1 MPEENLEPK
10 ENTVDET
17 TDSNVQ
23 LSETNSDE
31 EKTVTISEH
40 ELSVLKKKAEDFERS
55 VELKRLAKLQ
65 KKDDDPKPDGDD
77 KIAAEVA
84 ELRAKIEASEV
95 RTFNQ
100 SLSEA
105 YHQFVLDHPWAN
117 TDDAFDKIK
126 EKFSISGNET
136 KEELFSKLKGAAQ
149 TVFPVEYEKH
159 LEEKIKSKVL
169 SQKNLGTD
177 NGTAVSANI
186 LHKDD
191 NLKTEEDMRKERLG
205 SLLRKH
211 TPWLNK
217 K

>member
-1 MPEENLEPK
+1 MLP
-10 ENTVDET
+10 
-17 TDSNVQ
+17 S
-23 LSETNSDE
+23 
-31 EKTVTISEH
+31 
-40 ELSVLKKKAEDFERS
+40 RS
-55 VELKRLAKLQ
+55 ASFARCRSTAHAYRHLASAQ
-65 KKDDDPKPDGDD
+65 
-77 KIAAEVA
+77 AT
-84 ELRAKIEASEV
+84 R
-95 RTFNQ
+95 R
-100 SLSEA
+100 
-105 YHQFVLDHPWAN
+105 VLDHPWAN

-191 NLKTEEDMRKERLG
+191 NPKTEEDMRKERLG